1 MKHKIKGD
9 IISWNSSIWDFNY
22 KMKSIKEDE
31 DIELE
36 INSYGGDVF
45 TGIDIMNTLRR
56 HTGKVTIIITG
67 IAASAASIIC
77 MGADVIKAYSNTQVM
92 VHNAWTYA
100 MGNAKQL
107 RKIADDLES
116 IGESV
121 LASYTH
127 RVDKDTMVKLLEEE
141 TYLSAAKAKEF
152 GLVDEIVDAQIEEV
166 ESEIF
171 QDKAQAF
178 NNKIVA
184 FTKSNHQN
192 GISYEQLQQ
201 IADMVASKLQPAQQQ
216 KSNQTKE
223 PVPASASTTVDEKPK
238 RKGFF
243 F

>member
-45 TGIDIMNTLRR
+45 LGIDLMNTLRG
-56 HTGKVTIIITG
+56 HAGKVTITITG
-67 IAASAASIIC
+67 IAASAASIIA
-77 MGADVIKAYSNTQVM
+77 MGADTIRMYSNTQLM

-100 MGNAKQL
+100 AGNAKEL

-127 RVDKDTMVKLLEEE
+127 RVDEETVKKLLDEE
-141 TYLSAAKAKEF
+141 TYLSASKAKELGF
-152 GLVDEIVDAQIEEV
+152 IDDIVDVKAEEV

-171 QDKAQAF
+171 SNKAKEF
-178 NNKIVA
+178 NNSITTSSSTVEGNEELLKEINSLK
-184 FTKSNHQN
+184 TQM
-192 GISYEQLQQ
+192 
-201 IADMVASKLQPAQQQ
+201 ADL
-216 KSNQTKE
+216 QTKLNESKEE
-223 PVPASASTTVDEKPK
+223 PLEPKPPKVAAK